1 MSLEESLKRQYEI
14 SEKIIEVLTAEKC
27 TISEATTILKYVEN
41 VIEYTSV
48 VQSASDY
55 LNELKELL

>member
-1 MSLEESLKRQYEI
+1 M
-14 SEKIIEVLTAEKC
+14 LTAEKC